1 MCFCRL
7 HKFYFKF
14 FFFYLQDI
22 LAGCKEVTSLSPL
35 SEQVLK
41 RLSPQTVLKS
51 GSCLGSMIPDASTSE
66 DGLNSGSAAVKML
79 HTFTTTSST
88 SPLLFTVE
96 NKVKVS
102 ANMFYSGSILEQ
114 GVNIIMEVKSNQ

>member
-1 MCFCRL
+1 
-7 HKFYFKF
+7 
-14 FFFYLQDI
+14 
-22 LAGCKEVTSLSPL
+22 
-35 SEQVLK
+35 
-41 RLSPQTVLKS
+41 
-51 GSCLGSMIPDASTSE
+51 MIPDASTSE